1 MKAIRVVGCILAAL
15 QFLISV
21 FLVYMLYVTKLVPFK
36 IMVIVAVVLA
46 LLPIIVVIMMKG
58 KKSALVGM
66 LLSVIMS
73 GVLCYGIYFIGSTNK
88 ALDDV
93 TGNKTE
99 VEQVNVYVAVDDPID
114 SINAAAAAG
123 YAFGVI
129 KSDDSEGVND
139 VISQINSDLGM
150 NITIA
155 EFESVNDLAIA
166 FDNKQIQSFII
177 NSGMLGLLE
186 SSEGYENYSSKL
198 KIIMEKE
205 VESQIVEQVEDKAPF
220 DKNRFCMYISGIDT
234 FGSVNIKSRSDVN
247 IIAVINTET
256 RTMLLVSTPR
266 DYYVEFPNLGNR
278 KDKLTHAGVFG
289 IETSMGTLEHLY
301 GIDLSYYVRM
311 NFTGFKAIIDELGG
325 IDVYCEYGFTGIDGD
340 VFEEGM
346 NHLDGDRALAFAR
359 ERMAFLEGDR
369 MRGNNQMTVIKAVFE
384 KMQSAEILSNYA
396 TIIDSLSG
404 TFQTD
409 MTKDEVGE
417 IVQKQLS
424 DMKGWNIYS
433 YSVSGS
439 DGTDICSSVGAE
451 AYVMYPYEEDVEYG
465 KELINKVLGDG
476 TLDQDEINEFMTR
489 ND

>member
-15 QFLISV
+15 QFILT
-21 FLVYMLYVTKLVPFK
+21 FLLVYMLYVTKLVPFK
-36 IMVIVAVVLA
+36 IMVVAAVVLA

-58 KKSALVGM
+58 KKSAIFGM
-66 LLSVIMS
+66 LLSVIVS
-73 GVLCYGIYFIGSTNK
+73 GVLCYGIYFITSTNR

-93 TGNKTE
+93 TGNKVE
-99 VEQVNVYVAVDDPID
+99 VEQINVYVSVDDPID
-114 SINAAAAAG
+114 SINSAVDSG
-123 YAFGVI
+123 YIFGVI
-129 KSDDSEGVND
+129 RNSDQEGVND
-139 VISQINSDLGM
+139 VINQINGDLGKE
-150 NITIA
+150 ITISEYDSIYDLA
-155 EFESVNDLAIA
+155 VAFESD
-166 FDNKQIQSFII
+166 QIQSFII
-177 NSGMLGLLE
+177 NSGMIGLLE
-186 SSEGYENYSSKL
+186 SSEQYENYSARL
-198 KIIMEKE
+198 KVILEKE
-205 VESQIVEQVEDKAPF
+205 VESQIVEQVDEAPF

-247 IIAVINTET
+247 IIAVINIET

-289 IETSMGTLEHLY
+289 IDTSMGTLEHLY
-301 GIDLSYYVRM
+301 DIDLSYYVRM

-325 IDVYCEYGFTGIDGD
+325 IDVYCENGFTGIDGD
-340 VFEEGM
+340 VFEAGE
-346 NHLDGDRALAFAR
+346 NHLDGERALAFAR

-384 KMQSAEILSNYA
+384 KLQSSEFLSNYA
-396 TIIDSLSG
+396 SIMDSLSG

-409 MTKDEVGE
+409 MSKEEVGE
-417 IVQKQLS
+417 LVQRQLS

-439 DGTDICSSVGAE
+439 DGSDICSSVGAE
-451 AYVMYPYEEDVEYG
+451 AYVMYPYEEDVEYA
-465 KELINKVLGDG
+465 KQLITTVLGDG
-476 TLDQDEINEFMTR
+476 TIDQDEINAFMTR

>member
-15 QFLISV
+15 QFVLT
-21 FLVYMLYVTKLVPFK
+21 FLLVYMLYVTKLVPFK
-36 IMVIVAVVLA
+36 IMVIAAVVLA

-58 KKSALVGM
+58 KKSAIAGM
-66 LLSVIMS
+66 LLSVIVS
-73 GVLCYGIYFIGSTNK
+73 GVLCYGIYFITSTNR

-93 TGNKTE
+93 TGNKVE
-99 VEQVNVYVAVDDPID
+99 VEQINVYVSVDDPID
-114 SINAAAAAG
+114 SINSAVDSG
-123 YAFGVI
+123 YIFGVI
-129 KSDDSEGVND
+129 RNSDQEGVND
-139 VISQINSDLGM
+139 VINQINGDLGKE
-150 NITIA
+150 ITISEYDSIYDLA
-155 EFESVNDLAIA
+155 VAFESD
-166 FDNKQIQSFII
+166 QIQSFII
-177 NSGMLGLLE
+177 NSGMIGLLE
-186 SSEGYENYSSKL
+186 SSEQYENYSARL
-198 KIIMEKE
+198 KVILEKE
-205 VESQIVEQVEDKAPF
+205 VESQIVEQVDEAPF

-247 IIAVINTET
+247 IIAVINIET

-289 IETSMGTLEHLY
+289 IDTSMGTLEHLY
-301 GIDLSYYVRM
+301 DIDLSYYVRM

-325 IDVYCEYGFTGIDGD
+325 IDVYCENGFTGVDGD
-340 VFEEGM
+340 VFEAGE
-346 NHLDGDRALAFAR
+346 NHLDGERALAFAR

-384 KMQSAEILSNYA
+384 KLQSSEMLSNYA
-396 TIIDSLSG
+396 SIMDSLSG

-409 MTKDEVGE
+409 MSKEEVGE
-417 IVQKQLS
+417 LVQRQLS

-439 DGTDICSSVGAE
+439 DGSDICSSVGAE
-451 AYVMYPYEEDVEYG
+451 AYVMYPYEEDVEYA
-465 KELINKVLGDG
+465 KQLITTVLGDG
-476 TLDQDEINEFMTR
+476 TIDQDEINAFMTR

>member
-15 QFLISV
+15 QFILT
-21 FLVYMLYVTKLVPFK
+21 FLLVYMLYVTKLVPFK
-36 IMVIVAVVLA
+36 IMVVVAVVLA

-58 KKSALVGM
+58 RKSAIAGM
-66 LLSVIMS
+66 LLSVIVS
-73 GVLCYGIYFIGSTNK
+73 GVLCYGIYFITSTNR

-93 TGNKTE
+93 TGNKVE
-99 VEQVNVYVAVDDPID
+99 VEQINVYVSVDDPVD
-114 SINAAAAAG
+114 SINSAVDSG
-123 YAFGVI
+123 YVFGIIRNSDQEGINNVI
-129 KSDDSEGVND
+129 N
-139 VISQINSDLGM
+139 QINGDLGKE
-150 NITIA
+150 ITTA
-155 EFESVNDLAIA
+155 EFDSVYDLAVA
-166 FDNKQIQSFII
+166 FESNQIQSFII
-177 NSGMLGLLE
+177 NSGMIGLLE
-186 SSEGYENYSSKL
+186 SSEQYENYSSRL
-198 KIIMEKE
+198 KVILEKE
-205 VESQIVEQVEDKAPF
+205 VESQIVEQVEEAPF

-247 IIAVINTET
+247 IIAVINIET

-289 IETSMGTLEHLY
+289 IDTSMGTLEHLY
-301 GIDLSYYVRM
+301 DIDLSYYVRM

-325 IDVYCEYGFTGIDGD
+325 IDVYCENGFTGIDGD
-340 VFEEGM
+340 VFEAGE
-346 NHLDGDRALAFAR
+346 NHLDGERALAFAR

-384 KMQSAEILSNYA
+384 KLQSSEFLSNYA
-396 TIIDSLSG
+396 SIMDSLSG

-409 MTKDEVGE
+409 MSKEEVGE
-417 IVQKQLS
+417 LVQRQLS

-439 DGTDICSSVGAE
+439 DGSDICSSVGAE
-451 AYVMYPYEEDVEYG
+451 AYVMYPFEEDVEYA
-465 KELINKVLGDG
+465 KQLITTVLGDG
-476 TLDQDEINEFMTR
+476 TIDQDEINAFMTR

>member
-15 QFLISV
+15 QFILT
-21 FLVYMLYVTKLVPFK
+21 FLLVYMLYVTKLVPFK
-36 IMVIVAVVLA
+36 IMVVVAVVLA

-58 KKSALVGM
+58 RKSAIAGM
-66 LLSVIMS
+66 LLSVIVS
-73 GVLCYGIYFIGSTNK
+73 GVLCYGIYFITSTNR

-93 TGNKTE
+93 TGNKVE
-99 VEQVNVYVAVDDPID
+99 VEQINVYVSADDPID
-114 SINAAAAAG
+114 SINSAVDSG
-123 YAFGVI
+123 YVFGIIRNSDQEGINNVI
-129 KSDDSEGVND
+129 N
-139 VISQINSDLGM
+139 QINGDLGKE
-150 NITIA
+150 ITTA
-155 EFESVNDLAIA
+155 EFDSVYDLAVA
-166 FDNKQIQSFII
+166 FESNQIQSFII
-177 NSGMLGLLE
+177 NSGMIGLLE
-186 SSEGYENYSSKL
+186 SSEQYENYSSRL
-198 KIIMEKE
+198 KVILEKE
-205 VESQIVEQVEDKAPF
+205 VESQIVEKVEEAPF

-247 IIAVINTET
+247 IIAVINIET
-256 RTMLLVSTPR
+256 RTMLLISTPR

-289 IETSMGTLEHLY
+289 IDTSMGTLEHLY
-301 GIDLSYYVRM
+301 DIDLSYYVRM

-325 IDVYCEYGFTGIDGD
+325 IDVYCENGFTGIDGD
-340 VFEEGM
+340 VFEAGE
-346 NHLDGDRALAFAR
+346 NHLDGERALAFAR

-384 KMQSAEILSNYA
+384 KLQSSEFLSNYA
-396 TIIDSLSG
+396 SIMDSLSG

-409 MTKDEVGE
+409 MSKEEVGE
-417 IVQKQLS
+417 LVQRQLS

-451 AYVMYPYEEDVEYG
+451 AYVMYPFEEDVEYA
-465 KELINKVLGDG
+465 KQLITTVLGDG
-476 TLDQDEINEFMTR
+476 TIDQDEINAFMTR

>member
-15 QFLISV
+15 QFILT
-21 FLVYMLYVTKLVPFK
+21 FLLVYMLYVTKLVPFK
-36 IMVIVAVVLA
+36 IMVVAAVVLA
-46 LLPIIVVIMMKG
+46 LLPIIVVVMMKG
-58 KKSALVGM
+58 KKSAIAGM
-66 LLSVIMS
+66 LMSVIIS
-73 GVLCYGIYFIGSTNK
+73 GVLCYGIYFITSTNR

-93 TGNKTE
+93 TGNKVE
-99 VEQVNVYVAVDDPID
+99 VEQINVYVSVDDPID
-114 SINAAAAAG
+114 SINSAVDSG
-123 YAFGVI
+123 YIFGI
-129 KSDDSEGVND
+129 LRNSDQEGVNN
-139 VISQINSDLGM
+139 VINQINSDLG
-150 NITIA
+150 NEITTA
-155 EFESVNDLAIA
+155 EFDSIYDLAVA
-166 FDNKQIQSFII
+166 FESDQIQSFII
-177 NSGMLGLLE
+177 NSGMIGLLE
-186 SSEGYENYSSKL
+186 SSEQYENYSSRL
-198 KIIMEKE
+198 KVILEKE
-205 VESQIVEQVEDKAPF
+205 VESQIVEQVDETPF

-247 IIAVINTET
+247 IIAVINIET

-301 GIDLSYYVRM
+301 DIDLSYYVRM

-325 IDVYCEYGFTGIDGD
+325 IDVYCENGFTGVDGD
-340 VFEEGM
+340 VFEAGE
-346 NHLDGDRALAFAR
+346 NHLDGERALAFAR

-384 KMQSAEILSNYA
+384 KLQSSEFLSNYA
-396 TIIDSLSG
+396 SIMDSLSG

-409 MTKDEVGE
+409 MSKDEVGE
-417 IVQKQLS
+417 LVQRQLS

-439 DGTDICSSVGAE
+439 DGSDICSSVGAE

-465 KELINKVLGDG
+465 KQLISAVLGDG
-476 TLDQDEINEFMTR
+476 TINQDEIDAFMTR